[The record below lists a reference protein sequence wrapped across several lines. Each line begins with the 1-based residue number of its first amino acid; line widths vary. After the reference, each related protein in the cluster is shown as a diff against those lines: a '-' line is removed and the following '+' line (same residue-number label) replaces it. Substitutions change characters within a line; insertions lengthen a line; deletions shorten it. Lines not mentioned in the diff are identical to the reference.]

1 MATSLKRSQA
11 CIAAVTTPNLAARHH
26 QPTPLLETSGHS
38 RASLGSLLWSHCSFL
53 LGPGAHNVLCVLQ
66 ESVSPVLCKFWWLYG
81 RINGDL
87 LQEGLCHTQI
97 CCTQSPC
104 PRSRP
109 LLTFTFAGDTQT
121 QFWLSLCGVS
131 GSWCVQDLFEPYE
144 HLWQVRGLI
153 LNVILPLLSSCWGFS
168 FALGYGVS
176 FLLGSDSL
184 QSTVVQQQVIVLEFL
199 QEKMSAHPSI
209 LPSYATSL
217 SDSFTWAAIP
227 SLELEQAWS
236 HCWTGV
242 WSRQRGMVPFTEHF
256 LKVYCLL
263 CSGWDRSP
271 ETSMNMVR

>member
-1 MATSLKRSQA
+1 MHALLQSLS
-11 CIAAVTTPNLAARHH
+11 
-26 QPTPLLETSGHS
+26 PTLQQDTINPLLCWRLLDTHRQVWAVSCGVTAPFSLVLVHTLFCVSSKSLFPQSCVSSDGSMVGLMVTSS
-38 RASLGSLLWSHCSFL
+38 KRVYAI
-53 LGPGAHNVLCVLQ
+53 PRYAAHLEPL
-66 ESVSPVLCKFWWLYG
+66 P
-81 RINGDL
+81 
-87 LQEGLCHTQI
+87 
-97 CCTQSPC
+97 
-104 PRSRP
+104 P

-121 QFWLSLCGVS
+121 QFWLSVCGVS

-227 SLELEQAWS
+227 SLELEQACS

-242 WSRQRGMVPFTEHF
+242 WSRQRGTVPFTEHF
-256 LKVYCLL
+256 LNVYCLL